1 MKFLIDAQLP
11 RGLCHHF
18 RERGHDA
25 IHTLDL
31 PAGNRTPDEAINRLS
46 VQEGRVVVSKDSD
59 FVDSLIV
66 RRIPHKLLLVS
77 TGNIRNSD
85 LGNLFSQNVEAIVM
99 GFELYSFVEIDQ
111 AALRFHF

>member
-11 RGLCHHF
+11 RGLCYRF

-31 PAGNRTPDEAINRLS
+31 PAGNRTPDEAINQRS
-46 VQEGRVVVSKDSD
+46 VAESRAVVTKDSD

-66 RRIPHKLLLVS
+66 QGVPYKLLLIS
-77 TGNIRNSD
+77 TGNIRNSE
-85 LGNLFSQNVEAIVM
+85 LEILFSQNVEAIAV
-99 GFELYSFVEIDQ
+99 GFDLYDFIEIDRTT
-111 AALRFHF
+111 LRFHF